1 MEQLLG
7 IPVRILELERLH
19 SMRKLTDEEIILVWI
34 VLDTTYTLMGGQGGA
49 DILHLEAAVLDC
61 LKQDGYAI

>member
-19 SMRKLTDEEIILVWI
+19 SMRKLTDEEIILVRI
-34 VLDTTYTLMGGQGGA
+34 VLDTTYTL
-49 DILHLEAAVLDC
+49 IELTVLDC